1 MAASFHL
8 EQSLTAWREQML
20 AAGIGSPVPLEELEA
35 HLREEIDRQLQAGL
49 SEPEAFHAAVQNLGP
64 AVPLKTEFTKTAGFR
79 GWFGRDKVTRINR
92 ILGMLWMIDFPALLT
107 MIIVSCAVDL
117 RQHLGPW
124 ILVGLIIL
132 MYPYHIRSCLRLM
145 QGDQAARKYF
155 RKSAKNNSLLAVLT
169 AGFGLYFLFFP
180 GFSTFVKICFL
191 AWSAYSFF
199 LCLATL
205 RHLPANG
212 TAAPKPAR

>member
-1 MAASFHL
+1 MTDFSQL
-8 EQSLTAWREQML
+8 EPAIAAWREQML

-49 SEPEAFHAAVQNLGP
+49 SEPEAFHAAVQSLGP
-64 AVPLKTEFTKTAGFR
+64 AVPLKTEFTKTTGRWA
-79 GWFGRDKVTRINR
+79 WFGPDKVTRINR
-92 ILGMLWMIDFPALLT
+92 ILAVLWLANVEGLAFLFLGFKYSWYIAIAFIAVQLILEWWFFPHETSDFSRACVRFARGEPKACKEIRRGAKLGFFISLTCALL
-107 MIIVSCAVDL
+107 
-117 RQHLGPW
+117 
-124 ILVGLIIL
+124 
-132 MYPYHIRSCLRLM
+132 CLFHH
-145 QGDQAARKYF
+145 GAF
-155 RKSAKNNSLLAVLT
+155 E
-169 AGFGLYFLFFP
+169 G
-180 GFSTFVKICFL
+180 KICFL